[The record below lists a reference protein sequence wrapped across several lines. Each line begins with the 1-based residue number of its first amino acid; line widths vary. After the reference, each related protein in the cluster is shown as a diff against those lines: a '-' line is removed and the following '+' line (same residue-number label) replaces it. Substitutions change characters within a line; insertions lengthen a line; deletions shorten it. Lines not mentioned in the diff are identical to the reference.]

1 MIKAIDIQA
10 ALSGRPFLDGRG
22 AATEADAADTFAEL
36 ARFRDGGVF
45 AGSFSGASP
54 WERHGNGDELVH
66 VLAGTA
72 QLTILSDDGPETLAS
87 QAGMI
92 AVVPQGLW
100 HRFEAPDGVTLLT
113 ATPQP
118 TEHSFADDPRGAA

>member
-1 MIKAIDIQA
+1 MFKAIDIQA
-10 ALSGRPFLDGRG
+10 ALSARPFLDGRG
-22 AATEADAADTFAEL
+22 AATEADAADAFAEL
-36 ARFRDGGVF
+36 ARFRDGGIF
-45 AGSFSGASP
+45 AGSFSGTSP

-66 VLAGTA
+66 VLAGA
-72 QLTILSDDGPETLAS
+72 AALTILTDGGPETLQL

-100 HRFEAPDGVTLLT
+100 HRFQAPDQVTLLT

-118 TEHSFADDPRGAA
+118 TDHSFAEDPRTAE

>member
-1 MIKAIDIQA
+1 M
-10 ALSGRPFLDGRG
+10 
-22 AATEADAADTFAEL
+22 
-36 ARFRDGGVF
+36 
-45 AGSFSGASP
+45 
-54 WERHGNGDELVH
+54 H

-72 QLTILSDDGPETLAS
+72 QLTILSDDGPETQAL

-118 TEHSFADDPRGAA
+118 TEHSFADDPRAAA